1 MNNVE
6 KSGINVVLGVV
17 DNCQGEASFCISCL
31 EHLGGCHQVLYIL
44 SQNLKVRLIRN
55 IFHNFQY
62 LPDFLT
68 AVSYFLPSHYQLCC
82 SDPPECFVVPE
93 LVQSISPSPQNP
105 LLQAAL
111 SDHLPWSR

>member
-1 MNNVE
+1 MLFPANFYFSLHHLFIYSLESSPNKILTFKHYDNHMNNVE

-68 AVSYFLPSHYQLCC
+68 VVSYFLPSHYQPCC
-82 SDPPECFVVPE
+82 
-93 LVQSISPSPQNP
+93 
-105 LLQAAL
+105 
-111 SDHLPWSR
+111 